1 MNVIETSQRQ
11 REAVDGALAAAI
23 IRAWKADAALR
34 AELRSINTYSAFV
47 RGRSDERAKIMAAPL
62 DGTDAD
68 RRPPPPATVA
78 QPIPAA
84 VSAKIAS
91 GIAAA
96 AESADHAK
104 PMSSREAGMHLS
116 ARFTYHA
123 QRLAQTGMS
132 HGAASIEARRLVA
145 AERAS
150 IERAQG

>member
-1 MNVIETSQRQ
+1 MNVIEPSQRQ
-11 REAVDGALAAAI
+11 REAVGGALAAAI

-34 AELRSINTYSAFV
+34 AEFRSINTYSAFV
-47 RGRSDERAKIMAAPL
+47 RGRSDERARIMAAPL
-62 DGTDAD
+62 DATDAD
-68 RRPPPPATVA
+68 RRPPPPATVE
-78 QPIPAA
+78 PIPAS

-116 ARFTYHA
+116 ALFTYHA